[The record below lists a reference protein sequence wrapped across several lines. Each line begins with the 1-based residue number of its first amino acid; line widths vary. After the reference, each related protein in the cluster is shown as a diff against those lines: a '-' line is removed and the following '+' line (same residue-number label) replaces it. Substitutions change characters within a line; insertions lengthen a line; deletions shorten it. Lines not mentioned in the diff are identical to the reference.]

1 MLPTRTLL
9 LVAIAA
15 TLAPPSWAEGGGV
28 RPEDARPPGLL
39 LLQERPGLGGKQASG
54 SYGAVADAKTPGL
67 WRIKLWDEQPNDV
80 KVRSETI
87 RCTPS
92 APMRVTSDGPN
103 LYIRELNPGGA
114 ITPANHIDHLVWWAT
129 CFPEQAGKD
138 PAGLGPLARQLGY
151 SGSLRE
157 SEQIVPGRSR

>member
-9 LVAIAA
+9 LVTLAA
-15 TLAPPSWAEGGGV
+15 ALAPPSWAEGGGV

-39 LLQERPGLGGKQASG
+39 LLQERPGLGGKQAIG
-54 SYGAVADAKTPGL
+54 VYGAVADAKTPGL

-92 APMRVTSDGPN
+92 APMRCSRSARP
-103 LYIRELNPGGA
+103 
-114 ITPANHIDHLVWWAT
+114 WWRWCST
-129 CFPEQAGKD
+129 
-138 PAGLGPLARQLGY
+138 
-151 SGSLRE
+151 
-157 SEQIVPGRSR
+157 